1 MADPADPRPAP
12 PDPAAG
18 GVPVAG
24 SESGGPR
31 TPPAARSGPPLG
43 AEVRLNRRVRVQD
56 DGRALIGGAP
66 TRVLYL
72 TPAAAALFEG
82 RTLRVRDA
90 TTAALAD
97 RLLDTGI
104 ADPVVTTLPPGDL
117 SEVTYV
123 IPVRDRPAALARLLT
138 ALTAPPPTP
147 APPAAS
153 PTAATTPPTATAATT
168 PPTPA
173 TPPLPAG
180 GGGARI
186 VVVDDASEA
195 KGEMHAV
202 AERFGVEFVALDVN
216 VGPAAARNAG
226 LREVRTRFVAFVDS
240 DVVAHPAVVETL
252 IRHFADP
259 RVALV
264 APRVLGLPGERG
276 LNWIG
281 RYEDARSSLDLG
293 DDPAIVR
300 QRAPVSWVSS
310 TFLLGRVELLG
321 EGFTPGMRVG
331 EDVDLVW
338 NLADRGLRVRYEPA
352 ATVWHEHRTR
362 VASWLARKAFYGTG
376 AHPLAQ
382 RHPYDIAPAVLA
394 PWSAAVVAALLAQR
408 RWSVPVALAI
418 SVVTAWRLAG
428 KLAKSEHPVRL
439 AAGLTANGLLAS
451 LVQAMALLL
460 RHWWPLTAIGC
471 LFSPRLRRAVLVA
484 HLVDVAIEH
493 RRTRVRLD
501 PVRFGLARR
510 LDDLAYGAGVW
521 LSAVRGRSWGAL
533 VPDLRRRR

>member
-1 MADPADPRPAP
+1 MTAP
-12 PDPAAG
+12 VPGAAG
-18 GVPVAG
+18 LPVG
-24 SESGGPR
+24 SF
-31 TPPAARSGPPLG
+31 
-43 AEVRLNRRVRVQD
+43 VRLNRRVRVKD
-56 DGRALIGGAP
+56 GGRALIGGAP

-72 TPAAAALFEG
+72 SAAAARMFEG
-82 RTLRVRDA
+82 RELRIRDRPTA
-90 TTAALAD
+90 TLAD
-97 RLLDTGI
+97 RLLEAGI
-104 ADPVVTTLPPGDL
+104 VDPVESSLPPGDL
-117 SEVTYV
+117 ADVTYV

-138 ALTAPPPTP
+138 ALTGRS
-147 APPAAS
+147 AS
-153 PTAATTPPTATAATT
+153 FSETGRRG
-168 PPTPA
+168 
-173 TPPLPAG
+173 AG
-180 GGGARI
+180 GPRI
-186 VVVDDASEA
+186 VVVDDASVDA
-195 KGEMHAV
+195 AATARV
-202 AERFGVEFVALDVN
+202 AARFGAEVIALAEN

-226 LREVRTRFVAFVDS
+226 LRVVTTPYVAFADS
-240 DVVAHPAVVETL
+240 DVVAHPEAVETL
-252 IRHFADP
+252 LTHFADP

-293 DDPAIVR
+293 EQPAIVR

-310 TFLLGRVELLG
+310 TFLVARVDALGD
-321 EGFTPGMRVG
+321 GFSADMRVG

-338 NLADRGLRVRYEPA
+338 RLADAGLRVRYEPA
-352 ATVWHEHRTR
+352 ATVWHEHRTTVR
-362 VASWLARKAFYGTG
+362 AWLARKAFYGTG

-382 RHPYDIAPAVLA
+382 RHPHDIAPAVLA

-418 SVVTAWRLAG
+418 SAVTVWRLAG
-428 KLAKSEHPVRL
+428 KLGKSEHPVRV

-460 RHWWPLTAIGC
+460 RHWWPAVAIGC
-471 LFSPRLRRAVLVA
+471 LFSRRLRRAVLVA

-501 PVRFGLARR
+501 PLRFGLARR

-521 LSAVRGRSWGAL
+521 VSALRGRSWGAL
-533 VPDLRRRR
+533 LPDIRRHR